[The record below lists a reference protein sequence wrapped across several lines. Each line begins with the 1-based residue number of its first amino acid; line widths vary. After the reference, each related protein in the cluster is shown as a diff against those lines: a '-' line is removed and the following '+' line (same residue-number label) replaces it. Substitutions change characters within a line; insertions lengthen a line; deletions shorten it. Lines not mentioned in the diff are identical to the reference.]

1 MQARMDA
8 NVIWI
13 EGART
18 ANPSFVPAL
27 RKKGLHIEV
36 VPSGSAALELIDINN
51 PHFIIINAASFRSS
65 GIRVCRTIRMSA
77 ESLPIIVI
85 ENPDHPFT
93 DKTIPNVIL
102 SLPFTSRKLV
112 NRIKPFVPAEGKNV
126 LKAGPIQLDLE
137 RKHVICEDQ
146 ETQLNPRLTSLLQTL
161 MKHVGD
167 VVLRED
173 LFRHVW
179 RTEYTGD
186 TRTLDV
192 HISWL
197 RRAIE
202 ENPRQPKYIKTI
214 RGVGYRLDI
223 E

>member
-1 MQARMDA
+1 MQAKMDA

-36 VPSGSAALELIDINN
+36 VPSGSAALALIDIIN

-65 GIRVCRTIRMSA
+65 GIRVCRTLRMSA

-112 NRIKPFVPAEGKNV
+112 NRIKLFVPAEGKNV
-126 LKAGPIQLDLE
+126 LKAGPIQLDME
-137 RKHVICEDQ
+137 RKHVICEDR
-146 ETQLNPRLTSLLQTL
+146 EAQLNPRLTSLLQTL
-161 MKHVGD
+161 MEHVGD
-167 VVLRED
+167 VVLREE

-202 ENPRQPKYIKTI
+202 ENPRQPNYLKTI

>member
-36 VPSGSAALELIDINN
+36 VPSGSAALALIDIIN

-65 GIRVCRTIRMSA
+65 GIRVCRTLRMSA

-112 NRIKPFVPAEGKNV
+112 NRIKLFVPAEGKNV
-126 LKAGPIQLDLE
+126 LKAGPIQLDME
-137 RKHVICEDQ
+137 RKHVICEDR
-146 ETQLNPRLTSLLQTL
+146 EAQLNPRLTSLLQTL
-161 MKHVGD
+161 MEHVGD
-167 VVLRED
+167 VVLREE

-202 ENPRQPKYIKTI
+202 ENPRQPNYLKTI

>member
-1 MQARMDA
+1 MQVRMNA

-18 ANPSFVPAL
+18 GNPSFVPAL
-27 RKKGLHIEV
+27 RNKGLHIEV
-36 VPSGSAALELIDINN
+36 VPSGSAALELIKETN
-51 PHFIIINAASFRSS
+51 PHFVIINAASFRSS
-65 GIRVCRTIRMSA
+65 GIRVCRTIRISA
-77 ESLPIIVI
+77 DNLPIIVI

-93 DKTIPNVIL
+93 DNTIPNVIL

-112 NRIKPFVPAEGKNV
+112 NRIKPFVPAEGKDV
-126 LKAGPIQLDLE
+126 LVAGPIKLDLE
-137 RKHVICEDQ
+137 RKHVACEDR
-146 ETQLNPRLTSLLQTL
+146 EAQLNPRLTSLLKTL
-161 MKHVGD
+161 MEHAGD
-167 VVLRED
+167 VVLRET
-173 LFRHVW
+173 LFHHVW
-179 RTEYTGD
+179 RTEYYGD

-197 RRAIE
+197 RSAIE
-202 ENPRQPKYIKTI
+202 ENPRKPKYLKTI